1 MILVRNRRLPLSG
14 SNLIFAILFAGL
26 IWGACSPKVLRPGGG
41 KDVKKPSKE
50 KEEERRDIEEEVEA
64 TETLNF
70 NNIAL
75 LLPFQL
81 DKVID
86 SMPNRKDVERSSL
99 ALDFYQGF
107 KLGLDRLTSG
117 GDNFKLNVL
126 DTRDN
131 AGEAQRLAV
140 GQDVKDAQL
149 VVGPVFPTE
158 INAFSKAANL
168 KGKLQISPLAASDPS
183 QYNIGNLVTVTPP
196 IEVHAQAIA
205 KYIAAEY
212 SVGEQI
218 IIVDNDDEDS
228 KKFLLPLKNT
238 LNKLNISFKEVKEIE
253 DFELSLAVS
262 TANIVI
268 NASTNQF
275 FVAPLV
281 AELYTQKTENAYDI
295 SLVGHPN
302 WVRLDLD
309 PNYLSTLNTC
319 ISSSYYVN
327 DNDAEVKSFKKL
339 YGDLFK
345 VIPTDFAYKGYD
357 AGLFFGRLLAE
368 HPEDYAD
375 HLIKEAH
382 DGVSMGFDFNYTP
395 NAGYVNHHIRLLR
408 FDGERYRPL

>member
-1 MILVRNRRLPLSG
+1 MILVQNHRLPLNG
-14 SNLIFAILFAGL
+14 SNLIFVILFAGL
-26 IWGACSPKVLRPGGG
+26 MWGACAPKILRPSGS
-41 KDVKKPSKE
+41 KDAKQPSKE
-50 KEEERRDIEEEVEA
+50 KEEESRDVEEEVAEK
-64 TETLNF
+64 EIVSF
-70 NNIAL
+70 NSIAL

-107 KLGLDRLTSG
+107 KLGLDRLTSE

-131 AGEAQRLAV
+131 AGEVQRLAV
-140 GQDVKDAQL
+140 GQDIEDAQL
-149 VVGPVFPTE
+149 VVGPVFPAE

-168 KGKLQISPLAASDPS
+168 NGKLQISPLAASDPS
-183 QYNIGNLVTVTPP
+183 QYNISNLVTVTPP
-196 IEVHAQAIA
+196 IEIHAQATA
-205 KYIAAEY
+205 KYIAEEY
-212 SVGEQI
+212 QVGEQI
-218 IIVDNDDEDS
+218 IIVDNDEGDS
-228 KKFLLPLKNT
+228 KKFLLPLKTT

-253 DFELSLAVS
+253 ELEMSLGVS

-275 FVAPLV
+275 FVAPLI
-281 AELYTQKTENAYDI
+281 AELYIQKTENAYDI

-302 WVRLDLD
+302 WNRLDLD

-327 DNDAEVKSFKKL
+327 DNDSEARRFRQQ
-339 YGDLFK
+339 YTDLFR
-345 VIPTDFAYKGYD
+345 VAPTDFAYKGYD

-368 HPEDYAD
+368 HAEDYVD
-375 HLIKEAH
+375 RLVKEKH
-382 DGVSMGFDFNYTP
+382 DGLSMGFDFSYIP
-395 NAGYVNHHIRLLR
+395 NAGYINHHVRLLR
-408 FDGERYRPL
+408 FDGKRYRPL